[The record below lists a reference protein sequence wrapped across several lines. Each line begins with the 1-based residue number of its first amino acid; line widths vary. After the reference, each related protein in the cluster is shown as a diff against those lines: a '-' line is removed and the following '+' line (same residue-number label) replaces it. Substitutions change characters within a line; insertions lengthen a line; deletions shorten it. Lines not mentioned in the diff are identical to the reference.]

1 MPFCFSWKETN
12 LLIHFV
18 EDVIV
23 TIIKRSEEMWYLT
36 EFKTDVSTS
45 YNGNPVRN
53 KFQLEC
59 MVTGNYSLP
68 CRSTF
73 SN

>member
-23 TIIKRSEEMWYLT
+23 TIIKRSEEM
-36 EFKTDVSTS
+36 
-45 YNGNPVRN
+45 
-53 KFQLEC
+53 
-59 MVTGNYSLP
+59 
-68 CRSTF
+68 
-73 SN
+73 